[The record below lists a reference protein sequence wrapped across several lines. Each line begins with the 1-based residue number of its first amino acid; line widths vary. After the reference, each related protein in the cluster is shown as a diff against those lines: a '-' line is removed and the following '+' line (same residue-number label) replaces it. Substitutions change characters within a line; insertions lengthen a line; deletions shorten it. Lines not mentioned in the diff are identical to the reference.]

1 MSRPLYAQINPAA
14 LRSNL
19 AKVREKAPGTQ
30 VLAVVKANA
39 YGHGLMRVLPAL
51 DDADGLA
58 LVEPDA
64 AYELRERRYSRRI
77 LMLEGF
83 FAESELPEFAQ
94 RRGLDLRVRFG
105 RLGALRGL

>member
-1 MSRPLYAQINPAA
+1 MSRRARRFALSRASSDRPRPSAWPARSYAQINLAA

-19 AKVREKAPGTQ
+19 AQVREYAPGTQ

-58 LVEPDA
+58 LSSSDA
-64 AYELRERRYSRRI
+64 AYELRERRLFTARS
-77 LMLEGF
+77 
-83 FAESELPEFAQ
+83 
-94 RRGLDLRVRFG
+94 
-105 RLGALRGL
+105 

>member
-1 MSRPLYAQINPAA
+1 MSRPLYAQINLAA
-14 LRSNL
+14 LRNNL

-51 DDADGLA
+51 EDADGLA

-64 AYELRERRYSRRI
+64 AYELRER
-77 LMLEGF
+77 
-83 FAESELPEFAQ
+83 AT
-94 RRGLDLRVRFG
+94 RG
-105 RLGALRGL
+105 AS